1 MSPETFH
8 DLLDHATETAPPAPL
23 PRAAVTA
30 GHRRLRRRRLAAG
43 AATTA
48 LAVVVGGLWSALP
61 GGAQDQAR
69 DPGFTSV
76 TGPVG
81 DGQILDTC
89 LGTREPLE
97 TGEGAVDALQASGTP
112 RLMASVRTDAK
123 IMAAIESADGSR
135 WASCW
140 IWRSTLE
147 RGEPRAGL
155 DVYDAV
161 EATGGGPVSGWA
173 LGSGCV
179 LTETQRHGCDTW
191 SLSVVDRPAAAVAA
205 VRYDLGDGTSVTVP
219 VRNGYV
225 VLNVQHPVPPGGSVD
240 RHGEILGFDWGR
252 QMTYLAAD
260 GTPIAAGRLGMGDND
275 VPGLAPLSDYPSIG
289 RYWKP

>member
-1 MSPETFH
+1 M
-8 DLLDHATETAPPAPL
+8 
-23 PRAAVTA
+23 A
-30 GHRRLRRRRLAAG
+30 GHSRLLRRRLAAG
-43 AATTA
+43 AAATA
-48 LAVVVGGLWSALP
+48 LAVAVGGLWSALP

-69 DPGFTSV
+69 DPGFTGV
-76 TGPVG
+76 TGPVA

-97 TGEGAVDALQASGTP
+97 TVEGAVDALRESGTP
-112 RLMASVRTDAK
+112 KLMASVRTDVK

-140 IWRSTLE
+140 IWQSPRVG
-147 RGEPRAGL
+147 GEPRAGI
-155 DVYDAV
+155 DVFDAV

-173 LGSGCV
+173 LGSGCS
-179 LTETQRHGCDTW
+179 TSDSRRDGCDTW

-225 VLNVQHPVPPGGSVD
+225 VLNVQHRVPPGGRVD

-260 GTPIAAGRLGMGDND
+260 GTPLAAGRLGMGDND

-289 RYWKP
+289 RYLDP